1 MNSLIE
7 CNRDEIYKICEE
19 NNVKSLYFFGSIID
33 PQKFR
38 SNSDVDILVSFR
50 DGISNEEYTES
61 YFKLWFEME
70 ELLQREIDLS
80 TIRSIKNPH
89 FKKELEVTRVLFYD
103 SLTKVDG

>member
-1 MNSLIE
+1 MNRLIE
-7 CNRDEIYKICEE
+7 SNRHEIYRICQE
-19 NNVKSLYFFGSIID
+19 NNVKSMYFFGSIID

-38 SNSDVDILVSFR
+38 SNSDVDILISFK
-50 DGISNEEYTES
+50 DGISNEKYTES
-61 YFKLWFEME
+61 YFRLWFEME

-89 FKKELEVTRVLFYD
+89 FKKELEATRVLFYD